1 MFDVLQI
8 DSVVLDADKLVN
20 HCLVGPL
27 VEQRRDRVLLSIA
40 DEYVRGRRVAR
51 HSIDEVCLLTQLLLR
66 LLGNVPAQRA
76 VILVAKDRVRACGHD
91 HSKEAIDDTICSNLI
106 LVRPL
111 VGRVQAQTER
121 AAYIQAE
128 QVLVD
133 RLEVSKDFLDLV
145 DHVVNIILSELLNFG
160 IGNGV

>member
-1 MFDVLQI
+1 MLDVLQI

-27 VEQRRDRVLLSIA
+27 VEQRRDRVLLSIT

-51 HSIDEVCLLTQLLLR
+51 HSIDEVRLLTQLLLR

-91 HSKEAIDDTICSNLI
+91 HSKEAIDDAISSNLI

-145 DHVVNIILSELLNFG
+145 DHVVNIVLSELLNFG